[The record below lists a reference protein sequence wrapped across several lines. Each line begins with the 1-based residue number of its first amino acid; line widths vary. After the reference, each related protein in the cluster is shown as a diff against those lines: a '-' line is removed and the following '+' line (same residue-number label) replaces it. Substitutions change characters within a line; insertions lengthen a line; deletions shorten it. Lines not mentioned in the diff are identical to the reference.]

1 MSTKE
6 ASEARAYSDYII
18 GILSIVFAL
27 ITSWGIGGI
36 ILGIIG
42 LVRVKK
48 DSGEIAKKAKVLN
61 IVGLILGSALLIL
74 SAIYYTTVGLNSI
87 ISGQ

>member
-6 ASEARAYSDYII
+6 ASEAKAYSDYII